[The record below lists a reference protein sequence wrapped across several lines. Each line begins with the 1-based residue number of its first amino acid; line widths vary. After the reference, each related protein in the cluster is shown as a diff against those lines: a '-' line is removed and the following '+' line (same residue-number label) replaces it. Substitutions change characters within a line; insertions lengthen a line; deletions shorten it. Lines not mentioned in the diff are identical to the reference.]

1 MASLQQKKI
10 LSGKDSYILG
20 ISFGFHD
27 SAVALIQKGKVL
39 NAVEEERFTGVKHD
53 NSFPMNSISWILKE
67 NNITKKDISVVCY
80 YENPILKKDRI
91 VRTAR
96 KTFFKNPISN
106 FKLLFTKEY
115 DISKL
120 FREFLIAFTAA
131 ASAFF
136 SSPLPICKELAKE
149 AISVTRTASKA
160 KFLSRYTDS
169 IYYIKNDEYTNI
181 EMDKEIVGRLRKI

>member
-1 MASLQQKKI
+1 M
-10 LSGKDSYILG
+10 
-20 ISFGFHD
+20 
-27 SAVALIQKGKVL
+27 VALIQNGKVL

-120 FREFLIAFTAA
+120 FRRVFH
-131 ASAFF
+131 
-136 SSPLPICKELAKE
+136 K
-149 AISVTRTASKA
+149 
-160 KFLSRYTDS
+160 
-169 IYYIKNDEYTNI
+169 
-181 EMDKEIVGRLRKI
+181 M

>member
-27 SAVALIQKGKVL
+27 SAVALIQNGKVL

-80 YENPILKKDRI
+80 NENQIQIFDM
-91 VRTAR
+91 
-96 KTFFKNPISN
+96 
-106 FKLLFTKEY
+106 
-115 DISKL
+115 
-120 FREFLIAFTAA
+120 
-131 ASAFF
+131 
-136 SSPLPICKELAKE
+136 
-149 AISVTRTASKA
+149 
-160 KFLSRYTDS
+160 FLSQQQ
-169 IYYIKNDEYTNI
+169 
-181 EMDKEIVGRLRKI
+181 M